1 MLKTISDE
9 FYLGTIEVFS
19 KLKALFVYA
28 VGTTVYIW
36 SLKYVQAGSVYE
48 LWLEGSLG
56 LEIKFDKAVEQ
67 LPKVVN
73 FYWTMKCLLQQTVD
87 VVRELEAEHRKMLKQ
102 YRFTSFPAENLS
114 SFVNP
119 SIMKLTEAEG
129 KTGMS
134 EIGPFYI

>member
-1 MLKTISDE
+1 M
-9 FYLGTIEVFS
+9 
-19 KLKALFVYA
+19 
-28 VGTTVYIW
+28 
-36 SLKYVQAGSVYE
+36 
-48 LWLEGSLG
+48 
-56 LEIKFDKAVEQ
+56 
-67 LPKVVN
+67 
-73 FYWTMKCLLQQTVD
+73 D